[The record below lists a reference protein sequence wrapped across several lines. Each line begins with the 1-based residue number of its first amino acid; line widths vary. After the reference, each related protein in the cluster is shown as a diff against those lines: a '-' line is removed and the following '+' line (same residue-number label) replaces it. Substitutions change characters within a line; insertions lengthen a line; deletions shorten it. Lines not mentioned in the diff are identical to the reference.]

1 MGSPLHANHQAAF
14 FISLH
19 TRKTRRTL
27 AENLNHNQP
36 TVAVIRNQAADNYMQ
51 FLAEFDR
58 DVWIL
63 LLTRGLRSFSAAILT
78 VCFTIYMSKLG
89 ATSVQLGMIFTGMVL
104 FAALRSLGE
113 GLIADRFGR
122 KPVLLLTSTLMTIGG
137 LIFALNQDLRVLT
150 VSAIIF
156 GVGRGIPYTPAE
168 QAMLT
173 EKVSSENRTTAF
185 SVNSFIGTIAAVF
198 GSFAAILPVYLQGR
212 GAAELASYQPVFIIF
227 ALSGLVST
235 LSFLMIKETHQNT
248 PDDEPAENEQIT
260 ADERWIL
267 SRWSLVVALD
277 FIGGSFIRNFTSYW
291 FYVKFGVGLGQIGTL
306 FGASRIVAA
315 GSYYLGLRL
324 AKGVGTIMA
333 IVLSRVPVVI
343 FNVLTP
349 LMPSYIIVAY
359 LRGFMSL
366 FEWIDTPLRQSYL
379 MGVIKSKRKASAAG
393 IVAVVSRF
401 TAAGAPLLSGYFM
414 QFISIDLPFFI
425 AAGFQLASASLMYF
439 IFKDVKPPDEQ

>member
-1 MGSPLHANHQAAF
+1 MIPNH
-14 FISLH
+14 
-19 TRKTRRTL
+19 
-27 AENLNHNQP
+27 
-36 TVAVIRNQAADNYMQ
+36 VADNHMQ

-63 LLTRGLRSFSAAILT
+63 LSTRGLRSFSAAILT
-78 VCFTIYMSKLG
+78 VCFAIYMSKLG
-89 ATSVQLGMIFTGMVL
+89 ATSVQLGMIFTGMAL

-137 LIFALNQDLRVLT
+137 LIFASTQDLRVLT

-156 GVGRGIPYTPAE
+156 GVGRAIPYTPAE
-168 QAMLT
+168 QAILT

-212 GAAELASYQPVFIIF
+212 GAAELASYKPIFIIF
-227 ALSGLVST
+227 ALSGFLST
-235 LSFLMIKETHQNT
+235 LSFLMIKETYQNK
-248 PDDEPAENEQIT
+248 PDEGSSENEQIT

-267 SRWSLVVALD
+267 SRWSLVLALD
-277 FIGGSFIRNFTSYW
+277 VIGGSFITNFTSYW

-315 GSYYLGLRL
+315 GSLYLGLRL
-324 AKGVGTIMA
+324 AKGIGTIRA
-333 IVLSRVPVVI
+333 TVLSRVPVVI
-343 FNVLTP
+343 INVLTP

-359 LRGFMSL
+359 MRGFMAL
-366 FEWIDTPLRQSYL
+366 FSMIDVPLRQSYL

-401 TAAGAPLLSGYFM
+401 TAAGAPMLSGYIM

-425 AAGFQLASASLMYF
+425 AAGFQLASASLMYI
-439 IFKDVKPPDEQ
+439 IFKDIKPPDEQ

>member
-1 MGSPLHANHQAAF
+1 
-14 FISLH
+14 
-19 TRKTRRTL
+19 
-27 AENLNHNQP
+27 
-36 TVAVIRNQAADNYMQ
+36 MQ

-78 VCFTIYMSKLG
+78 VCFAIYMSKLG
-89 ATSVQLGMIFTGMVL
+89 ATSVQLGMAFTGMAL

-122 KPVLLLTSTLMTIGG
+122 KPVLLLTSILMAIGG
-137 LIFALNQDLRVLT
+137 LIFAFNQDLLVLT

-156 GVGRGIPYTPAE
+156 GVGRAIPYTPAE
-168 QAMLT
+168 QAILT

-185 SVNSFIGTIAAVF
+185 SINSFIGNIAGVF

-212 GAAELASYQPVFIIF
+212 GVAELASYKPVFIIF

-235 LSFLMIKETHQNT
+235 LCFFMIKETYQNNL
-248 PDDEPAENEQIT
+248 DDESAENEQIT

-267 SRWSLVVALD
+267 SRWSFVLALD
-277 FIGGSFIRNFTSYW
+277 VIGGSFIMNFTSYW
-291 FYVKFGVGLGQIGTL
+291 FYVKFGVGPDQIGTL

-315 GSYYLGLRL
+315 GSLYLGLRL
-324 AKGVGTIMA
+324 AKRIGTIRA
-333 IVLSRVPVVI
+333 IVLSRVPVGI
-343 FNVLTP
+343 INVLTP

-359 LRGFMSL
+359 MRGFMSL
-366 FEWIDTPLRQSYL
+366 FSMIDVPLRQSYL

-401 TAAGAPLLSGYFM
+401 TAAGAPLLSGYIM
-414 QFISIDLPFFI
+414 QFISIDLPFFLT
-425 AAGFQLASASLMYF
+425 AGFQLASASLMYY
-439 IFKDVKPPDEQ
+439 IFKDINPPDEQ